1 MESTSFLN
9 DFIDRS
15 RNSRFVG
22 HISGDSE
29 EPAGEAL
36 GDSIEIVTG
45 LSNVNR
51 IDLGC
56 TVGKTAL
63 SNTKADTAVGT
74 GN

>member
-1 MESTSFLN
+1 MESTSLFN

-15 RNSRFVG
+15 SNSRFIG

-29 EPAGEAL
+29 ELAGIAL
-36 GDSIEIVTG
+36 RDSIKIVAG

-51 IDLGC
+51 IDFGC
-56 TVGKTAL
+56 TIGKAAL
-63 SNTKADTAVGT
+63 GDTKTYTAVGT